1 MLQVARLYKNDFQTL
16 VNIKIAQGALQPMAQ
31 AELNTKQIRNSLGET
46 QVIAVVFSFVCFFN
60 ISPGDSQC
68 LAKFEN

>member
-1 MLQVARLYKNDFQTL
+1 
-16 VNIKIAQGALQPMAQ
+16 MAQ
-31 AELNTKQIRNSLGET
+31 AEPSTKQIKNSLGET
-46 QVIAVVFSFVCFFN
+46 QVIAIVFLFVCFFN